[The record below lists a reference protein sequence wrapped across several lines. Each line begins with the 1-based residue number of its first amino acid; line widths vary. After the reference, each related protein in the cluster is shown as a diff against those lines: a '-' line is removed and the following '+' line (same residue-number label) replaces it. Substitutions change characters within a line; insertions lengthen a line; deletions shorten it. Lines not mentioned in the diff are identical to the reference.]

1 LQQFELLKE
10 IAMKKLILL
19 VALAL
24 ALVAGTTVITVYPQS
39 AMADGCGSPN
49 C

>member
-1 LQQFELLKE
+1 
-10 IAMKKLILL
+10 MKKLILL

-39 AMADGCGSPN
+39 AMADGGSGCSSSN
-49 C
+49 R